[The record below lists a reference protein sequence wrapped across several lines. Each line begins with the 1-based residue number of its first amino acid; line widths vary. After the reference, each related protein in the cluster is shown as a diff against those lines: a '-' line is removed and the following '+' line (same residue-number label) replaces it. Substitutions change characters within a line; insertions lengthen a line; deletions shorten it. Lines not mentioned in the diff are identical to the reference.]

1 MRFRLLGPL
10 ECRSADGAV
19 VEVGG
24 AKPRALLA
32 LLLSEPGRVVGV
44 DRVSAIL
51 WGDAPPP
58 AATATIQS
66 YISQLRRALGA
77 ELIVTRSPGYLAV
90 ADAADVD
97 LTRLPALV
105 DEAAEAEPPAAARL
119 LTEAVELWRGDPLPD
134 LPEDDAR
141 VTAERIRLTE
151 LHLLARQRRATAWT
165 RMGRTGE
172 AVAELERL
180 VTEHPLREEL
190 WATLIE
196 ALFAAGRQGDALA
209 AFRRCREILADE
221 LGIDPGPELRRLE
234 TAILR
239 QDSRKNEDRTLVGRQ
254 PEVDRIR
261 AALKEVTRGNGAAIV
276 LEGEAGIG
284 KTTLAE
290 AAATMAGAQGWRP
303 LWSRCADDP
312 GVPPL
317 WPWLQVLERLD
328 GGGLRSA
335 EGDDPEL
342 TTFALFQ
349 ELRRRLS
356 ASAVPL
362 LIVLDDVQAA
372 DATSLSLL
380 TLLTRHLDGLRLLL
394 VITVRT
400 LGEQLAPEVV
410 DCLAALAREP
420 RAQRLTLAGLTEADL
435 RELVGD
441 DEVARVVHERTD
453 GNPFFAGELIELMRA
468 GDDAL
473 PPSVR
478 DVLDRRLARLPAAT
492 RALLDTAAVNGRDTG
507 LPLLQAATGDTAE
520 QIITD
525 LEPAVAAK
533 VLRFDETAW
542 SWRFSHAL
550 MQETLLAGLGR
561 LDAARL
567 HARIAKALS
576 DDDVDRLAHHYFHA
590 VPITGAE
597 PAVRY
602 AKEAAAAARE
612 QHAHAEA
619 AAHTRR
625 ALALT
630 GAADAGERHRLLVA
644 LGDDLLRTGRLDETR
659 EVVAEAIAVA
669 RRLGDRER
677 LAEAASVWGGVSLW
691 NWRSYGEVDEA
702 MVALLEELAEG
713 GDPALQAK
721 LLGTLGA
728 ELAYSDRHA
737 DRVAYAERAVALARE
752 IGDPALLGRTL
763 NNYQAA
769 TWGLPDKAER
779 WLASLAESLSLA
791 GRGLPVRHEF
801 FARMHRGP
809 LRLHLGDPAGFRAD
823 LAAATRLAA
832 RLTGPDVQPQVFY
845 QQAAAHMLAGR
856 WEEAERLAAQADER
870 YRGTNLWGAQMCRAL
885 HAFTFRRRDA
895 RIGEAVATIADAA
908 NELNVPMLHG
918 LAAVAAAEAGD
929 PAEGRRMLRRLPSRH
944 VSDWT
949 GDTYPV
955 VLAWAALAL
964 GGDLATAYEN
974 LLVFEGRQIVVG
986 TATAWWGPYDRL
998 LADLAEAA
1006 GKPEKAAKH
1015 QARADELEELV
1026 ARTG

>member
-10 ECRSADGAV
+10 ECRDPGGAV
-19 VEVGG
+19 VEIGG

-32 LLLSEPGRVVGV
+32 LLLSEAGRVVSV
-44 DRVSAIL
+44 DRVAATL

-77 ELIVTRSPGYLAV
+77 DLIVTRSPGYLAV
-90 ADAADVD
+90 VEATDLD

-105 DEAAEAEPPAAARL
+105 DEAAEAEPLTAARL
-119 LTEAVELWRGDPLPD
+119 LTEAVELWRGDPLTD

-141 VTAERIRLTE
+141 VTAERTRLTE
-151 LHLLARQRRATAWT
+151 LHLLARQRRAAAWT
-165 RMGRTGE
+165 RMGRAAE

-180 VTEHPLREEL
+180 VAEHPLREGL
-190 WATLIE
+190 WAALIE
-196 ALFAAGRQGDALA
+196 ALFAAGRQADALA
-209 AFRRCREILADE
+209 AFQRCRRILADE
-221 LGIDPGPELRRLE
+221 LGIDPGPELRKLE
-234 TAILR
+234 MSILR
-239 QDSRKNEDRTLVGRQ
+239 QEDGIEPDKALLGRQ

-261 AALKEVTRGNGAAIV
+261 AALGDATRGNGGVIV

-303 LWSRCADDP
+303 LWSRCADAP

-356 ASAVPL
+356 ASAAPL
-362 LIVLDDVQAA
+362 LVVLDDVQAA

-380 TLLTRHLDGLRLLL
+380 TLLARHLDGLRLLL

-400 LGEQLAPEVV
+400 LGEQLPPEVV

-420 RAQRLTLAGLTEADL
+420 RAQRLTLTGLTEADL

-453 GNPFFAGELIELMRA
+453 GNPFFAGELVELMRA

-478 DVLDRRLARLPAAT
+478 DVLDRRLARLPQET
-492 RALLDTAAVNGRDTG
+492 RALLDAAAVIGRDAG
-507 LPLLQAATGDTAE
+507 LALLQAAVDKSAE
-520 QIITD
+520 EVLTH
-525 LEPAVAAK
+525 LEPAVAAR

-550 MQETLLAGLGR
+550 IQETLLAGLGR

-567 HARIAKALS
+567 HARIARVVT
-576 DDDVDRLAHHYFHA
+576 DVDRLAHHYFHA

-602 AKEAAAAARE
+602 AKDAAAAARE

-669 RRLGDRER
+669 RRLGDPER
-677 LAEAASVWGGVSLW
+677 LAEAASVWGGVTLW
-691 NWRSYGEVDEA
+691 NWRSYGEVDEP

-769 TWGLPDKAER
+769 TWGLPDKPER
-779 WLASLAESLSLA
+779 WLESLAESLSLA

-809 LRLHLGDPAGFRAD
+809 LRLHLGDPAGFVED
-823 LAAATRLAA
+823 LTAATRLAA
-832 RLTGPDVQPQVFY
+832 RLTGPDVQPHVFY
-845 QQAAAHMLAGR
+845 QQAAVHMLAGR
-856 WEEAERLAAQADER
+856 WDEAERLATQADER

-885 HAFTFRRRDA
+885 HAFTFRRRDG
-895 RIGEAVATIADAA
+895 RIGEAVPTIADAA
-908 NELNVPMLHG
+908 RELNVPMLHG

-929 PAEGRRMLRRLPSRH
+929 PAEARRMLRRLPSRY
-944 VSDWT
+944 VADWT
-949 GDTYPV
+949 SDTYPV

-964 GGDLATAYEN
+964 GDDLTEAYEK
-974 LLVFEGRQIVVG
+974 LLIFEGRQIVVG

-1006 GKPEKAAKH
+1006 GEPERAAKH
-1015 QARADELEELV
+1015 QVRADELDELV